1 MGAELGANSS
11 QRKLWAWQFSK
22 AQTYGIGARIAAM
35 EGGHQDGVVPETKM
49 TTEETPREAS
59 AIDSKAG
66 EETRVEDV
74 SLRVLSIS
82 VT

>member
-1 MGAELGANSS
+1 
-11 QRKLWAWQFSK
+11 
-22 AQTYGIGARIAAM
+22 M